1 MGTSL
6 MQLGPAARAQAIA
19 QIQGEGPKR
28 SKYGNRKTPYK
39 SRQGFKRTY
48 DSALEA
54 RHAAQFDLGIETGL
68 IKWWLPQVP
77 FPLPGKNRKYRADFL
92 VIWADGRVSVIDA
105 KGADTQM
112 SKLKRDQVAELF
124 GVEVEL
130 VRK

>member
-1 MGTSL
+1 MNTSL

-28 SKYGNRKTPYK
+28 SKYGNHKTPYK

-77 FPLPGKNRKYRADFL
+77 FPLPGKVTYRADFL
-92 VIWADGRVSVIDA
+92 VAWADGRLSVIDA
-105 KGADTQM
+105 KGHDTQ
-112 SKLKRDQVAELF
+112 SSTNKRKQVADLF
-124 GVEVEL
+124 GIEVEL